1 MPPMPA
7 GAGGTVQ
14 GPSTFDKA
22 KMGAMMG
29 GSVGIIIGFI
39 FGATNIIRF
48 GPGPNGMLRTLG
60 QYMAGSAA
68 TFGFFMSIG
77 TTIRTESS
85 PIVTEAFRK
94 SQARNGR
101 PMIMPLDRSRKFH
114 NDTGS
119 MATAGG
125 RIGSELD
132 RFMQDVKRNL
142 DRLAD
147 DNDALS
153 NRLATLELRN
163 NSVAL
168 EVNDLSEQQGKN
180 EGRISDLHT
189 RIEHAYSSYEDLTLS
204 LDSIRKDCSASQG
217 AIDEILTQHNSLAAN
232 VQDLA
237 QSRTRAATTAS
248 SPVAEGHKPDSKR
261 PASKPAIS
269 TESDDANPSS
279 QDSFRTAV
287 DQDIA
292 AKAMTLLNDK
302 QNSWS
307 LHRSPLVQTAKTT
320 PPDTMLPPPR
330 PDSAVTR
337 NPALQRGRRAAVS
350 SPAKPAFQR
359 EASVASTIT
368 LRGDDSPAKSHV
380 DLLPPAP
387 VARRGL
393 RPKSPARMKRKL
405 SDAAS
410 ELPTKQKK
418 AGGGKKRRVA
428 TSSSSKE
435 GTPKTGEESDATTDN
450 IGGRSEMGSVISTQ
464 AGLSGTAD
472 DAAFGNQID
481 AEMKDEIEEGENIVV
496 LPRKTLPRY
505 GTSQRDFA
513 PLSTLNGT
521 SGDDAILATD
531 ATDAADVQLSAV
543 EHRQGE
549 AGSRGMS
556 PETPEKTSLNDLRAI
571 FQVRSGEKAL
581 PNAAFSG
588 SPIVY
593 TRTGKST
600 QSTREKNKKKAVS
613 K

>member
-1 MPPMPA
+1 
-7 GAGGTVQ
+7 
-14 GPSTFDKA
+14 
-22 KMGAMMG
+22 
-29 GSVGIIIGFI
+29 
-39 FGATNIIRF
+39 
-48 GPGPNGMLRTLG
+48 
-60 QYMAGSAA
+60 
-68 TFGFFMSIG
+68 
-77 TTIRTESS
+77 
-85 PIVTEAFRK
+85 
-94 SQARNGR
+94 
-101 PMIMPLDRSRKFH
+101 
-114 NDTGS
+114 

-132 RFMQDVKRNL
+132 LFMQDVKRNL

-153 NRLATLELRN
+153 NRLATLEL
-163 NSVAL
+163 SHDSLAL

-237 QSRTRAATTAS
+237 QSRTRAATTGS
-248 SPVAEGHKPDSKR
+248 SPVAEGNKLDSKR
-261 PASKPAIS
+261 PASEPAPP
-269 TESDDANPSS
+269 TESDDVNSSS
-279 QDSFRTAV
+279 QDSFRTTV
-287 DQDIA
+287 EQDIA
-292 AKAMTLLNDK
+292 ARAMTLLNNK
-302 QNSWS
+302 QN
-307 LHRSPLVQTAKTT
+307 
-320 PPDTMLPPPR
+320 TMLPPPR
-330 PDSAVTR
+330 PDPAVTR
-337 NPALQRGRRAAVS
+337 NPTLQRGRRTAVS
-350 SPAKPAFQR
+350 SPPKQPTFQR

-380 DLLPPAP
+380 DLPPPAP

-410 ELPTKQKK
+410 ELSTRQKTE
-418 AGGGKKRRVA
+418 GGGKKRRVA
-428 TSSSSKE
+428 ASSASKE
-435 GTPKTGEESDATTDN
+435 STPKTGEESDATADN
-450 IGGRSEMGSVISTQ
+450 IDGRSEMGPVSSTQ
-464 AGLSGTAD
+464 TRLSGTAD
-472 DAAFGNQID
+472 DTAFGNQID

-513 PLSTLNGT
+513 PSSTLNGT

-549 AGSRGMS
+549 AGSRGIS

-600 QSTREKNKKKAVS
+600 QSTREKNKKKAIG